1 MMKSSRTFPTMLY
14 RRPIPTMTKE
24 KIDRIN
30 ELARKMR
37 TIGLTL
43 EEKAEQQDL
52 RDEYRRSVVNNL
64 RSQLDNIEIV
74 DKDKTE

>member
-1 MMKSSRTFPTMLY
+1 
-14 RRPIPTMTKE
+14 MTKE

-30 ELARKMR
+30 ELARKQR

-52 RDEYRRSVVNNL
+52 RDEYRRGVVNNL

>member
-1 MMKSSRTFPTMLY
+1 
-14 RRPIPTMTKE
+14 MTKE

-52 RDEYRRSVVNNL
+52 RDDG
-64 RSQLDNIEIV
+64 LDPRV
-74 DKDKTE
+74 DAEHGADDRLDG